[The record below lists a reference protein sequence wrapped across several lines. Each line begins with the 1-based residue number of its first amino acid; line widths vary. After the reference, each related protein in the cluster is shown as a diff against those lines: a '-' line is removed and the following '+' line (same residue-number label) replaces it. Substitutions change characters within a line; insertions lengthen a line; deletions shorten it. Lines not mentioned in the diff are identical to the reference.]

1 MDFLYETLS
10 YLSSVFGSI
19 KDFLYSIPDFVL
31 SGFTYAWYFLIKLYI
46 SIKISMVEMA
56 YSVASMLL
64 SEYEVYTVLNA
75 MFNKLSPDLR
85 SAAHQ
90 LGVVDAIRIVIDAMA
105 TAFVLRIM
113 GW

>member
-1 MDFLYETLS
+1 
-10 YLSSVFGSI
+10 
-19 KDFLYSIPDFVL
+19 
-31 SGFTYAWYFLIKLYI
+31 
-46 SIKISMVEMA
+46 MVEMA

-64 SEYEVYTVLNA
+64 SEYEVYTVLNV

-85 SAAHQ
+85 NAAFQ